1 MLLHV
6 FNALALEFW
15 DSFRMKH
22 QLLQFVTDTFISRL
36 YVDDRTE
43 FGLVDDLIILRF
55 TTTDTDDALRHGQ

>member
-15 DSFRMKH
+15 DPFRMKH
-22 QLLQFVTDTFISRL
+22 QLLHFVTDTLISRL

-43 FGLVDDLIILRF
+43 FGLVDDLIVLRF
-55 TTTDTDDALRHGQ
+55 TAPDTDDALRHGQ